1 MQSLPHTKKNYNYI
15 SIRTWKSSF
24 NNNNNYNN
32 NNNNN
37 TTCPEVTWIK
47 YSNTQQYSFTKE
59 RTNSPILSQLIQLY
73 LIIDRLNWWKKI
85 VDFKDFFTNLLL
97 TSWHLA
103 CTWETWSSSLCNA
116 NSLPSILYLNITKRW
131 KVSEKLKGPSVP
143 DLVPKQAVISLQ
155 FSQFLPRHVTPCS
168 AMLECTSFT
177 QPSSLTR
184 KRARF
189 VNINA
194 RKRGKLQILR
204 GNT

>member
-73 LIIDRLNWWKKI
+73 LIIDRLNW
-85 VDFKDFFTNLLL
+85 
-97 TSWHLA
+97 
-103 CTWETWSSSLCNA
+103 
-116 NSLPSILYLNITKRW
+116 
-131 KVSEKLKGPSVP
+131 
-143 DLVPKQAVISLQ
+143 
-155 FSQFLPRHVTPCS
+155 
-168 AMLECTSFT
+168 
-177 QPSSLTR
+177 
-184 KRARF
+184 
-189 VNINA
+189 
-194 RKRGKLQILR
+194 
-204 GNT
+204 